1 MGKSEVQ
8 FFTPPHH
15 GGCRRKFYARGQL
28 GMGFR
33 GGEGST
39 RGEEY
44 KGVQALRET
53 VIIPGA
59 GDSVT
64 CCRNTNVIDIH
75 RWPLVVLCNILRGA
89 TLSKSA
95 LTVGAISYMF
105 KAGIEKIFASPGKG
119 ITGT

>member
-8 FFTPPHH
+8 FFTPHP
-15 GGCRRKFYARGQL
+15 GGCRRKFYARGLL

-33 GGEGST
+33 GGEWST

-44 KGVQALRET
+44 KGVQALKET
-53 VIIPGA
+53 VIIAGA

-64 CCRNTNVIDIH
+64 CRRNTSVIDIH

-89 TLSKSA
+89 KSTF
-95 LTVGAISYMF
+95 TVGAISYNMF
-105 KAGIEKIFASPGKG
+105 
-119 ITGT
+119 